1 MLRMKAVNALRAG
14 ATKAAAAALG
24 AARHITPGGL
34 PTGRQGGADA
44 QPAREEPRIVAL
56 DGLRGL
62 MTIMVVVSHFFA
74 EVPNGWHGL
83 AFGWIAVTM
92 FFVLSGYLVG
102 RLILEKQ
109 DRANFFKVFYVR
121 RVCRTLPVYFFCVTL
136 VFVILKALP
145 AAHWADADVMFPL
158 WSYLTFTQ
166 NFFMV
171 ATDGIGAHWLAP
183 TWTLTVEEHFYL
195 IAPALFFLV
204 PRRYLLPVFAAAA
217 LLTVVYRFA
226 AFEMGLVSEMACLIL
241 LPGVASGL
249 LFGLMAAVLMKTE
262 GIDWA
267 RYDFTLRIGPLALI
281 LATGALKLVDGDT
294 GQSFN
299 VLSDT
304 TVAAACA
311 LYIMA
316 VVRGAPEGKRLE
328 SRVLC
333 FFGNTSY
340 SIYLTHLAVLGLMH
354 GLLLGARPDVATATQ
369 IGVTVAAL
377 PLALLVGWAFT
388 RLVEEP
394 ITRYGRSF
402 KWSAARRERAGV
414 PSPETA
420 AA

>member
-1 MLRMKAVNALRAG
+1 MLRMKFVNALRDDAMKVG
-14 ATKAAAAALG
+14 ALKFG
-24 AARHITPGGL
+24 APFHSFRK
-34 PTGRQGGADA
+34 
-44 QPAREEPRIVAL
+44 QPAIVNASRPREEPRIVAL

-62 MTIMVVVSHFFA
+62 MTIMVVVSHFFG
-74 EVPNGWHGL
+74 EVPNGWHAL

-136 VFVILKALP
+136 VFLILQAVP
-145 AAHWADADVMFPL
+145 DARWADADVAFPL

-171 ATDGIGAHWLAP
+171 ATDSIGAHWLAP

-195 IAPALFFLV
+195 IAPILFFVV
-204 PRRYLLPVFAAAA
+204 PRRHLLAVLAAAA
-217 LLTVVYRFA
+217 LLTTVYRFA
-226 AFEMGLVSEMACLIL
+226 AFEFGLVSKMACLIL

-249 LFGLMAAVLMKTE
+249 LFGLLAAVLMKTE
-262 GIDWA
+262 GIDWP
-267 RYDFTLRIGPLALI
+267 RYDFTLRAGPLAL
-281 LATGALKLVDGDT
+281 LLLTGALKLIDGDT
-294 GQSFN
+294 GHSFI
-299 VLSDT
+299 VLSDAT
-304 TVAAACA
+304 IAAACA

-354 GLLLGARPDVATATQ
+354 GLLLGTRPDVGTASQ
-369 IGVTVAAL
+369 IAVTVAAL
-377 PLALLVGWAFT
+377 PLVVLVGWAFT

-402 KWSAARRERAGV
+402 RWSDARRERAGV
-414 PSPETA
+414 QSPEVA

>member
-1 MLRMKAVNALRAG
+1 MK
-14 ATKAAAAALG
+14 
-24 AARHITPGGL
+24 I
-34 PTGRQGGADA
+34 ADA
-44 QPAREEPRIVAL
+44 LLSGARKSGTAGVGEERRIVAL

-62 MTIMVVVSHFFA
+62 MTIMVVVSHYFA
-74 EVPNGWHGL
+74 ELEHGIRAF

-109 DRANFFKVFYVR
+109 ERANFFKVFYVR

-136 VFVILKALP
+136 VYVILAMLP
-145 AAHWADADVMFPL
+145 QTHWLDADVMFPL

-171 ATDGIGAHWLAP
+171 ATDSIGAHWLAP

-195 IAPALFFLV
+195 IAPAVFFIV
-204 PRRYLLPVFAAAA
+204 PRRHLFTVFATAAVLTLLFRAAVFEYGIVSKMACAA
-217 LLTVVYRFA
+217 LL
-226 AFEMGLVSEMACLIL
+226 
-241 LPGVASGL
+241 PGIGSGL
-249 LFGLMAAVLMKTE
+249 LFGLMAAVLMATD
-262 GIDWA
+262 GIDW
-267 RYDFTLRIGPLALI
+267 RRWDLHLRVGPLVLMVATLV
-281 LATGALKLVDGDT
+281 LAHVDGATGQA
-294 GQSFN
+294 FY
-299 VLSDT
+299 VLSNT
-304 TVAAACA
+304 TVSAACA

-354 GLLLGARPDVATATQ
+354 GLLLGTRPDIATASQ
-369 IGVTVAAL
+369 VAVTFAALPVAAL
-377 PLALLVGWAFT
+377 VGWVFT

-402 KWSAARRERAGV
+402 KWSEARRERAGV
-414 PSPETA
+414 QAPEVA

>member
-1 MLRMKAVNALRAG
+1 MKVVQLLRSGASAAQVRTARAARLAFGAG
-14 ATKAAAAALG
+14 AHANTQS
-24 AARHITPGGL
+24 T
-34 PTGRQGGADA
+34 
-44 QPAREEPRIVAL
+44 REEPRIVAL

-62 MTIMVVVSHFFA
+62 MTIMVVISHFFA

-109 DRANFFKVFYVR
+109 ERANFFKVFYVR

-136 VFVILKALP
+136 VFLILQSFP

-195 IAPALFFLV
+195 IAPALFLLV
-204 PRRYLLPVFAAAA
+204 PRRHLLAVFATGA
-217 LLTVVYRFA
+217 LLVTGYRYA
-226 AFEMGLVSEMACLIL
+226 AFEYGLVSKMACLIL
-241 LPGVASGL
+241 LPGVGSGL

-262 GIDWA
+262 SIDWR
-267 RYDFTLRIGPLALI
+267 RYDLALRAGPLAFL
-281 LATGALKLVDGDT
+281 LLTGALKLLDGET

-299 VLSDT
+299 VLSDA
-304 TVAAACA
+304 TVSAGCA

-340 SIYLTHLAVLGLMH
+340 SVYLTHLAVLGLMH
-354 GLLLGARPDVATATQ
+354 GLLLGTRPDVGTMAQLA
-369 IGVTVAAL
+369 VTVAAL
-377 PLALLVGWAFT
+377 PFVVLVGWAFT

-402 KWSAARRERAGV
+402 KWSEARREGAPHRA
-414 PSPETA
+414 PAPA